1 MVALLFETSREEN
14 TDFSSGIRKALWGKG
29 LPSRASCESRK
40 KP

>member
-29 LPSRASCESRK
+29 LPGWASRGRREE
-40 KP
+40 P